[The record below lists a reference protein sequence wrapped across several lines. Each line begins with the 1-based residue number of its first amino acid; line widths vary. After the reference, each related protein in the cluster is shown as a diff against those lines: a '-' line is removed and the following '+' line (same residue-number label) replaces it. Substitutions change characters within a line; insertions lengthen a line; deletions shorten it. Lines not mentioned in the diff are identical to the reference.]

1 MKIIGIISILAFI
14 SCSSLKKIGV
24 EPIHYQY
31 NKIYLLVQIDS
42 ISSNRS
48 EIFFT
53 TIESYTNVSFKAQ
66 VLNSNYEIEES
77 EFYKKMLFKKFKKGY
92 IEGKQKNHKIKKN
105 KLYLLTVDVLNS
117 TQDKLL
123 IENLV
128 NPNKV
133 KFSKLSRLN

>member
-48 EIFFT
+48 QIFFT

>member
-14 SCSSLKKIGV
+14 SCSSLKKIGI

>member
-1 MKIIGIISILAFI
+1 MSIKRLD
-14 SCSSLKKIGV
+14 K
-24 EPIHYQY
+24 
-31 NKIYLLVQIDS
+31 
-42 ISSNRS
+42 
-48 EIFFT
+48 T
-53 TIESYTNVSFKAQ
+53 
-66 VLNSNYEIEES
+66 S